1 VLKETRGLKY
11 LLYTGCVASVR
22 ELGYEMSM
30 RAVFKRLS
38 IDLKQRDDFN
48 CCMPA
53 CLVHSVDYKRGLALT
68 SRNLTIAEEEDLPLM
83 TLCSSCYGN
92 LSRAKY
98 LLDSNQALKREVNE
112 LLGEVGREYKGKAK
126 VEHVVTTLYKDYG
139 PDGVKELSVNPLK
152 GLRAAPFYGCHLFL
166 PQRYTGFDDAEFP
179 QKLDKLITATGAES
193 VNYHEKTSCCIGCG
207 SFFGK
212 VSDEAGLK
220 LAKNILDDVKSSG
233 AGAIVATCP
242 FCIMQLEVGQLKL
255 RESEKKEYEIPVIH
269 YIDVLGLAMGM
280 KPDELGLDLRRISV
294 SPLLEKLGIK

>member
-1 VLKETRGLKY
+1 MTY

-30 RAVFKRLS
+30 RAVFKKLG
-38 IDLKQRDDFN
+38 IVLKQRDDFN

-68 SRNLTIAEEEDLPLM
+68 SRNLAIAEEEDLPLM
-83 TLCSSCYGN
+83 TLCSSCFGN

-98 LLDSNQALKREVNE
+98 LLDSNQALKRDVNG
-112 LLGEVGREYKGKAK
+112 LLGEVGREYRGKVS

-152 GLRAAPFYGCHLFL
+152 GLRAAPFYGCHIFL
-166 PQRYTGFDDAEFP
+166 PERYAGFDEAEFP
-179 QKLDKLITATGAES
+179 QKLDKLINATGAES
-193 VNYHEKTSCCIGCG
+193 VDYHEKTSCCIGCG
-207 SFFGK
+207 AFFGK

-220 LAKNILDDVKSSG
+220 LAEGILDDVKSSG
-233 AGAIVATCP
+233 ADVIVATCP
-242 FCIMQLEVGQLKL
+242 FCIMQLEVGQIKL
-255 RESEKKEYEIPVIH
+255 RESEGKEYGIPVIH
-269 YIDVLGLAMGM
+269 YIDALGLAIGL

-294 SPLLEKLGIK
+294 SPLLEKLGMN

>member
-139 PDGVKELSVNPLK
+139 PDGVKELSVNSLK

-220 LAKNILDDVKSSG
+220 LAKNILYDVKSSG

>member
-1 VLKETRGLKY
+1 MTY
-11 LLYTGCVASVR
+11 LLYPGCVASVR

-30 RAVFKRLS
+30 RAVFKRLN

-68 SRNLTIAEEEDLPLM
+68 SRNLAIAEEEDLPLM

-98 LLDSNQALKREVNE
+98 LLDSNQTLKKEVNG

-139 PDGVKELSVNPLK
+139 PDGVKKLSVNPLK

-179 QKLDKLITATGAES
+179 QKLDKLIKATGAES
-193 VNYHEKTSCCIGCG
+193 VDYHEKTSCCIGCG

-233 AGAIVATCP
+233 ADAIVATCP

-269 YIDVLGLAMGM
+269 YIDVLGLAMGL